1 MFRLMKLIAYALFG
15 YALYEFVRGMSGQMD
30 GGGGFGGGGGM
41 GQGQRSFGGG
51 MGQSE
56 AFGQGGSNVSGAGE
70 GREEATQDMSG
81 ASTRHMVGRG
91 VIS

>member
-15 YALYEFVRGMSGQMD
+15 YALYEFFRGMSGQME
-30 GGGGFGGGGGM
+30 GGTGGGFGG
-41 GQGQRSFGGG
+41 QGQRSMSGGG
-51 MGQSE
+51 SSQ